1 MMVGEQEAKI
11 NRDDAVDLE
20 WKAMA
25 NPEHLAKLKEGVEA
39 WNRWRKEFPD
49 IRPLLNGADL
59 RGVDFRVPDPV
70 SRDHPDSGKF
80 FGNLLRQRNY
90 APSEVGVNF
99 EDVELN
105 DARFNEANLARANL
119 TRAKLQRTKFTGAIL
134 REAEIFDSNLSGA
147 MLEDADLRKARLGK
161 VSLQGANLRGAN
173 LSGAHLSSVDLTD
186 ARLTWADLR
195 KVTAHESTFINAD
208 LSYADLTKAS
218 LAWSKLGGANLSQA
232 KMVFT
237 DLFEADIAGCRI
249 FGISAW
255 GVKLGGTKQSNL
267 IITREDEATVT
278 VDNLEV
284 AQFIYLLLN
293 NERIRHAIDTITS
306 KVVLILGRF
315 TDERKPVLDALRDE
329 LRKRDYL
336 PVLFDFQRPDNKDL
350 TGTVTTLANMARFI
364 IADLTDPSSVPH
376 ELATTVPTTP
386 VALQTIIL
394 KGQHEYAMFADLKK
408 RYRWVLSPY
417 RYDRQETLLANLDAK
432 VIRPAEA
439 KARTLMPKASRLSV
453 PKV

>member
-1 MMVGEQEAKI
+1 
-11 NRDDAVDLE
+11 
-20 WKAMA
+20 MA

-39 WNRWRKEFPD
+39 WNQWRRDFPD
-49 IRPLLNGADL
+49 VRPFLNGADL

-70 SRDHPDSGKF
+70 SRDHPGSGKF
-80 FGNLLRQRNY
+80 LGNLLRQINY

-105 DARFNEANLARANL
+105 DARFNEANLVRANL

-134 REAEIFDSNLSGA
+134 REAEIFDSNLSEA
-147 MLEDADLRKARLGK
+147 TLEDADLRKARLVK
-161 VSLQGANLRGAN
+161 VSLRGANLRGAN

-186 ARLTWADLR
+186 ASLTWADLR
-195 KVTAHESTFINAD
+195 NVTAHESTFVNAD

-278 VDNLEV
+278 VDNLEI
-284 AQFIYLLLN
+284 AQFIYLLRN

-315 TDERKPVLDALRDE
+315 TEERKPVLDAIRVE
-329 LRKRDYL
+329 LRRRDYL
-336 PVLFDFQRPDNKDL
+336 PVLFDFQKPDNKDL

-364 IADLTDPSSVPH
+364 IADLTDSSSVPH
-376 ELATTVPTTP
+376 ELAMVVPGTVVP
-386 VALQTIIL
+386 VQTIL
-394 KGQHEYAMFADLKK
+394 LNGQREYAMFADLK
-408 RYRWVLSPY
+408 RRHHWVLEPY
-417 RYDRQETLLANLDAK
+417 QYESEQSLMEHLVDG
-432 VIRPAEA
+432 VIAPAEA
-439 KARTLMPKASRLSV
+439 KVEELRDRQ
-453 PKV
+453 